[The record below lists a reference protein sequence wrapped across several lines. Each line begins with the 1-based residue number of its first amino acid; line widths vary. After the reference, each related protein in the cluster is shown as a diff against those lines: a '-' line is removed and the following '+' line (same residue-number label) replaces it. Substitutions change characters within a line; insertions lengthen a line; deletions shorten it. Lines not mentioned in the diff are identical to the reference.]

1 MPFNRVLI
9 TGSNSYV
16 GTNLEKWLM
25 KYPEKFYVETISVR
39 GDTWKSFDFSKFDV
53 VFHVAGIA
61 HVSPKKSMKNLYF
74 KVNRDLAIE
83 VAKKAKDSF
92 VKQFIL
98 MSSMIVYSSKET
110 LITINTIPNPDNFY
124 GRSKFD
130 AENNIKLLESKSF
143 LISIIRAPLI
153 YGLYSR
159 GNLNTLFRFIKLIF
173 IFPEISNKRS
183 IIHIFNFSNIVKF
196 LIENELNGLFFPQN
210 SEYFSLTNVVK
221 LYAKSNKKI
230 ILFTKVFNPFIF
242 FLKQHL
248 NIFRKIFNDYYYD
261 KSLSKSL
268 SNLNVIGTE
277 ESLKFLFDKVKF

>member
-1 MPFNRVLI
+1 
-9 TGSNSYV
+9 
-16 GTNLEKWLM
+16 M
-25 KYPEKFYVETISVR
+25 KEPDKFYVETISVR
-39 GDTWKSFDFSKFDV
+39 GEAWKSFDFSKFDV